1 MSQTTTDN
9 GKTVGIVAYLWL
21 IGWVI
26 ALILHNNNKTEF
38 GAFHLRQ
45 ALGLMILWIAVSFI
59 NFILAVLDIGLLG
72 WVLNVALLVFWILGL
87 IGAIQG
93 EKKLIP
99 AIGEQFQDW
108 FKGVA

>member
-1 MSQTTTDN
+1 MTETSSDN

-26 ALILHNNNKTEF
+26 ALILHNNNKSEF

-45 ALGLMILWIAVSFI
+45 ALGLMILWIAVTFI
-59 NFILAVLDIGLLG
+59 NFILAVMDIGILGYVFSLALFVFWLLG
-72 WVLNVALLVFWILGL
+72 F

-99 AIGEQFQDW
+99 ALGEQFQEW

>member
-1 MSQTTTDN
+1 MTETSSDN

-38 GAFHLRQ
+38 GGFHLRQ
-45 ALGLMILWIAVSFI
+45 ALGLMILWLVVTFI
-59 NFILAVLDIGLLG
+59 NFILGIMNIGIIGWVFSIALFVFWLLG
-72 WVLNVALLVFWILGL
+72 F

-99 AIGEQFQDW
+99 ALGEQFQEW
-108 FKGVA
+108 FKGIA